1 MSKDILYPLRR
12 LHGMLH
18 EWNLERKRLKAVR
31 RYVTAPKGKK
41 VYIIGLPEHT
51 NLGDSAIAMVQEK
64 FLRAYIPADA
74 QIKTVSFPDYERDRN
89 AIRRRIPAGSLVTQ
103 LGGGNMGSQWLNEEY
118 FRRNVLGDLPDS
130 PMVIFPQT
138 IYYGQAEQDRKE
150 EQASVPIYNDRAG
163 LTITARE
170 QRSFEIMKSL
180 YPKAEILLVPDI
192 VLWADMATFGVKPTK
207 RDGILLCLRSDAERA
222 LSDEERESLLRAA
235 NRTGM
240 RVTLTD
246 MHSNCWITQENRAGK
261 VREKME
267 EFASAKLVITDR
279 LHGMIFAALTGTPCI
294 VLGNYNHKV
303 QGTYDWIS
311 YLPYIRYA
319 RSAGEVEQL
328 MPDLLKMENCVYD
341 KTPLLPYYE
350 KLVQVVKSYA
360 SDQRDRSGL

>member
-12 LHGMLH
+12 LHGMLY
-18 EWNLERKRLKAVR
+18 ERDLERKRLKAVR

-51 NLGDSAIAMVQEK
+51 NLGDSAIALAQER
-64 FLRAYIPADA
+64 FLKACLPNTR
-74 QIKTVSFPDYERDRN
+74 IKTITYCGYRRDRERL
-89 AIRRRIPAGSLVTQ
+89 RRWIPRGSFVTQ

-118 FRRNVLGDLPDS
+118 FRRDVLGDLPDS

-138 IYYGQAEQDRKE
+138 IYYGQTEQDKAE
-150 EQASVPIYNDRAG
+150 EQASVLVYNDRPG
-163 LTITARE
+163 LVIAARD
-170 QRSFEIMKSL
+170 QRSFEIMKNL
-180 YPKAEILLVPDI
+180 YPNTEILPVPDI
-192 VLWADMATFGVKPTK
+192 VLWCGMEDFGVKQNK
-207 RDGILLCLRSDAERA
+207 RAGILLCLRSDAERA
-222 LSDEERESLLRAA
+222 LSDGERESLLRAA

-246 MHSNCWITQENRAGK
+246 MHSDSRITQENRAGK

-267 EFASAKLVITDR
+267 EFAEAKLVITDR

-303 QGTYDWIS
+303 RGTYDQIA

-319 RSAGEVEQL
+319 LSAEEAA
-328 MPDLLKMENCVYD
+328 DLIPELLHMGDSVYD
-341 KTPLLPYYE
+341 KTPLLPHFE
-350 KLVQVVKSYA
+350 NLAQVVKRYA